1 MYFNPRNR
9 MFLQTFLMLLNY
21 AVHFFFFLNFAHT
34 FKKYPF
40 ISGTGIMSLDI
51 FIFIFLGLATDEKC
65 NKN

>member
-1 MYFNPRNR
+1 

-21 AVHFFFFLNFAHT
+21 AVHFFFLNFAHI
-34 FKKYPF
+34 FKKYLF

-51 FIFIFLGLATDEKC
+51 FIFIFLGLVINEKY

>member
-9 MFLQTFLMLLNY
+9 MFLQTFLMLLNC
-21 AVHFFFFLNFAHT
+21 AVRFFLNFAHI
-34 FKKYPF
+34 FKKYLF

-51 FIFIFLGLATDEKC
+51 FIFIFLGLVINEKC

>member
-9 MFLQTFLMLLNY
+9 MFLQN
-21 AVHFFFFLNFAHT
+21 FFDVVKLRGTLFFLNFAHI
-34 FKKYPF
+34 FKKYLF

-51 FIFIFLGLATDEKC
+51 FIFIFLGLVINEKY